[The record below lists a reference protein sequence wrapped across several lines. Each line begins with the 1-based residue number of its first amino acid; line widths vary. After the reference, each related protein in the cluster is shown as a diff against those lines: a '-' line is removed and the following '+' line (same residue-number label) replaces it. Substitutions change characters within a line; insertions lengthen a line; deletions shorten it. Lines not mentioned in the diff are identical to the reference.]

1 LFTGLFLKAH
11 TTGLFLKAHTIEL
24 ADIPLHHDGKADA
37 VTGFY
42 GRVNFLYSLN
52 VCYEDKGSYYNVTT

>member
-1 LFTGLFLKAH
+1 MFTGLFLKAH
-11 TTGLFLKAHTIEL
+11 TIELADIPFEL